1 MKHEEHSWQA
11 VDGLQMFAQS
21 WAPEN
26 RPRAV
31 IALVHGVGDHSNRYP
46 RFVELLTATGYAINA
61 FDLRGHGRT
70 GGPRGHASSY
80 DLLMKDIDGHLADTR
95 ARFPGLPLILY
106 GHSFGGAQVLRYVL
120 ERNDTGIRAVV
131 ASSPGLGSAVHQS
144 AAKIMLAKILSH
156 LAPTMT
162 VPLGSSLESLSH
174 DPEWLRITDEDP
186 LFLKKGFS
194 MRLAREML
202 RANPWILGHASFP
215 LPLLVMQGT
224 ADGHVDPQ
232 TNIDFAKRLSGEV
245 TLKIWPGLGHEL
257 HNETEK
263 DAVIAFAR
271 SWMDAHTG

>member
-1 MKHEEHSWQA
+1 MKHEEHSWKA
-11 VDGLQMFAQS
+11 TDGLQMFAQS
-21 WAPEN
+21 WAPDN
-26 RPRAV
+26 RSRAV
-31 IALVHGVGDHSNRYP
+31 IALVHGVGDHSGRYP
-46 RFVELLTATGYAINA
+46 RFVELLTAAGYAISA

-70 GGPRGHASSY
+70 GGPRGHAPSY
-80 DLLMKDIDGHLADTR
+80 DLLMKDIDKHIADTW
-95 ARFPGLPLILY
+95 ARFTGLPLILY
-106 GHSFGGAQVLRYVL
+106 GHSFGGAQVLRYIL
-120 ERNDTGIRAVV
+120 ERNDTGITAVV
-131 ASSPGLGSAVHQS
+131 ASSPGLGSAVRQP
-144 AAKIMLAKILSH
+144 AVKIMLAKILSH

-174 DPEWLRITDEDP
+174 DPAWLRITDEDP

-202 RANPWILGHASFP
+202 RANPWILGHESFP

-257 HNETEK
+257 HNEIER

-271 SWMDAHTG
+271 QWMDAHIG